1 MQDEH
6 RLALMLARLVDLLC
20 RSPDATDDHKAA
32 LNSVGEITGR
42 RSWSL
47 AVKGLQISVEGVQI
61 PPDVPLVPILVGQM
75 RLHNVAEIHI
85 GFGASGLDV
94 MQLAKALAADPEQ
107 DKSGADVPELLRKAN
122 VQRIWVLS
130 AKAAKAASQ
139 IREMRVTDQLKASGF
154 VKPKEPVADPGTDRL
169 SLVATGEAPD
179 AHGRLSPRMPLASQK
194 LGDAMKAL
202 AGLEAGT
209 ALSQGLS
216 ELTDAVVAASRTGK
230 AEEVVEALALGIRQE
245 AAATDEETRRTYGV
259 ALRRMLGL
267 EVLRPLAGLLR
278 DPLYAND
285 VMTVMERA
293 GTTGTQLLLD
303 LLVAAPTFAE
313 RKVFL
318 SALRK
323 MGAGTDNVIS
333 MLGHHQWYVVRN
345 VADLVGELHMEE
357 AVPALGGIAEH
368 GDARVRRSVGIALA
382 RIGSRSAVRFLRS
395 FLFDPDQNVRLAVVK
410 ELRGPGVGA
419 LAMSLI
425 NAADEEANVALKAEY
440 YRALGRIGTREA
452 VNALAQ
458 AAQPRGG
465 LFGQRNV
472 PGRKAAV
479 EALVLVG
486 SDAAVDVLK
495 SLTEDK
501 DREVRELAKK
511 GIKEIRTNKPD

>member
-20 RSPDATDDHKAA
+20 RSPDASDDHKAA

-47 AVKGLQISVEGVQI
+47 AMKGLQISVEGVQI
-61 PPDVPLVPILVGQM
+61 PPEVPLVPILVGRM

-94 MQLAKALAADPEQ
+94 MQLAKALSDDPEQ
-107 DKSGADVPELLRKAN
+107 DEPGAEVPERLRKAR

-130 AKAAKAASQ
+130 AKDARVASKV
-139 IREMRVTDQLKASGF
+139 RNMRVTDQLEASGF
-154 VKPKEPVADPGTDRL
+154 VKPKEPVAESRDDRL
-169 SLVATGEAPD
+169 SLIATGEAPD
-179 AHGRLSPRMPLASQK
+179 ARGRLSPRMPVGSQK

-202 AGLEAGT
+202 AGMEAGT

-216 ELTDAVVAASRTGK
+216 ELTDAVVGASRSGK
-230 AEEVVEALALGIRQE
+230 TEDVAEALAIGIRQE

-278 DPLYAND
+278 DPLYASD
-285 VMTVMERA
+285 VMMVMERA

-313 RKVFL
+313 RKDFL

-323 MGAGTDNVIS
+323 MGEGTDNVIS

-345 VADLVGELHMEE
+345 VADLIGELRMEE
-357 AVPALGGIAEH
+357 AVPALGEIAEH
-368 GDARVRRSVGIALA
+368 SDARVRRSVGIALA
-382 RIGSRSAVRFLRS
+382 RIGSRTAVRFLRS
-395 FLFDPDQNVRLAVVK
+395 FLFDSDHNVRLAVAK

-419 LAMSLI
+419 LAMTLI
-425 NAADEEANVALKAEY
+425 NAADEEARAGLKAEY
-440 YRALGRIGTREA
+440 YRALGRIGTPDA

-458 AAQPRGG
+458 VAQPRGG
-465 LFGQRNV
+465 LFGQRNI
-472 PGRKAAV
+472 PARKAAV
-479 EALVLVG
+479 EALVLAG
-486 SDAAVDVLK
+486 SDGAVEILK

-501 DREVRELAKK
+501 DREVRELAKR
-511 GIKEIRTNKPD
+511 GIKEIKANKPD

>member
-20 RSPDATDDHKAA
+20 RSPDASDDHKAA

-47 AVKGLQISVEGVQI
+47 AMKGLQISVEGVQI
-61 PPDVPLVPILVGQM
+61 PPDVPLVPILVARM
-75 RLHNVAEIHI
+75 RLHSIAEVHI

-107 DKSGADVPELLRKAN
+107 DRSGAGLPERLRKAN
-122 VQRIWVLS
+122 VQRIWVL
-130 AKAAKAASQ
+130 
-139 IREMRVTDQLKASGF
+139 
-154 VKPKEPVADPGTDRL
+154 
-169 SLVATGEAPD
+169 ATGEAPD
-179 AHGRLSPRMPLASQK
+179 AHGTLSPRLPSVSQR

-209 ALSQGLS
+209 PLSQGLS
-216 ELTDAVVAASRTGK
+216 ELTDAVVGASRSGK
-230 AEEVVEALALGIRQE
+230 TEEVAEALAIGIRQE
-245 AAATDEETRRTYGV
+245 AAAADEETRRTYGV

-267 EVLRPLAGLLR
+267 EVLRPLAGLLS

-285 VMTVMERA
+285 VMQVMERA

-313 RKVFL
+313 RKGFL

-323 MGAGTDNVIS
+323 MGEGTDNVVS

-345 VADLVGELHMEE
+345 VADLVGELRMEE
-357 AVPALGGIAEH
+357 AVPALGEIAEH
-368 GDARVRRSVGIALA
+368 SDARVRRSVGIALA
-382 RIGSRSAVRFLRS
+382 RIGSRTAVRFLRS
-395 FLFDPDQNVRLAVVK
+395 FLFDADHSVRLAVAK

-419 LAMSLI
+419 LTMTLI
-425 NAADEEANVALKAEY
+425 NAADEEANVGLKAEY
-440 YRALGRIGTREA
+440 YRALGRIGTPDA

-465 LFGQRNV
+465 LFGQRNTQA
-472 PGRKAAV
+472 RKAAV
-479 EALVLVG
+479 EALVLAG
-486 SDAAVDVLK
+486 SEAAVDILK
-495 SLTEDK
+495 SLSDDK
-501 DREVRELAKK
+501 DREVRDLAKR
-511 GIKEIRTNKPD
+511 GVKEIRTNKPD

>member
-1 MQDEH
+1 MVSVDEFVAAASVQRYVRSMQDEH

-20 RSPDATDDHKAA
+20 RSPDASDDHKAA

-47 AVKGLQISVEGVQI
+47 AMKGLQISVEGVQI
-61 PPDVPLVPILVGQM
+61 PPDVPLVPILVARM
-75 RLHNVAEIHI
+75 RLHSIAEVHI

-107 DKSGADVPELLRKAN
+107 DRSGAGLPERLRKAN
-122 VQRIWVLS
+122 VQRIWVL
-130 AKAAKAASQ
+130 
-139 IREMRVTDQLKASGF
+139 
-154 VKPKEPVADPGTDRL
+154 
-169 SLVATGEAPD
+169 ATGEAPD
-179 AHGRLSPRMPLASQK
+179 AHGTLSPRLPSVSQR

-209 ALSQGLS
+209 PLSQGLS
-216 ELTDAVVAASRTGK
+216 ELTDAVVGASRSGK
-230 AEEVVEALALGIRQE
+230 TEEVAEALAIGIRQE
-245 AAATDEETRRTYGV
+245 AAAADEETRRTYGV

-267 EVLRPLAGLLR
+267 EVLRPLAGLLS

-285 VMTVMERA
+285 VMQVMERA

-313 RKVFL
+313 RKGFL

-323 MGAGTDNVIS
+323 MGEGTDNVVS

-345 VADLVGELHMEE
+345 VADLVGELRMEE
-357 AVPALGGIAEH
+357 AVPALGEIAEH
-368 GDARVRRSVGIALA
+368 SDARVRRSVGIALA
-382 RIGSRSAVRFLRS
+382 RIGSRTAVRFLRS
-395 FLFDPDQNVRLAVVK
+395 FLFDADHSVRLAVAK

-419 LAMSLI
+419 LTMTLI
-425 NAADEEANVALKAEY
+425 NAADEEANVGLKAEY
-440 YRALGRIGTREA
+440 YRALGRIGTPDA

-465 LFGQRNV
+465 LFGQRNTQA
-472 PGRKAAV
+472 RKAAV
-479 EALVLVG
+479 EALVLAG
-486 SDAAVDVLK
+486 SEAAVDILK
-495 SLTEDK
+495 SLSDDK
-501 DREVRELAKK
+501 DREVRDLAKR
-511 GIKEIRTNKPD
+511 GVKEIRTNKPD